1 MKLENKRRAIYTIL
15 SEVISGDD
23 LLAIMWHWQNK
34 YSDKSQFEL
43 NHFLSDCKNYTE
55 IANNRTSLYRKLI
68 ALFVTE
74 DQNLKEDPW
83 QLMLTYEKDK
93 SSPNCLTSEDQEN
106 WSDILGTVINEI
118 FSALRTDSQRSIGRY
133 VIQHLTRLELP
144 QSLAYSLHVWFTDKR
159 AIDASEAN
167 IIQLKKLINLFYI
180 ATCEFIGPVEA
191 DKILSDAIRA
201 ANNIHTNSNLDARL
215 FL

>member
-43 NHFLSDCKNYTE
+43 NHFLSDCKNYAE
-55 IANNRTSLYRKLI
+55 IADNRTALYRKLI

-74 DQNLKEDPW
+74 NQNLKEDPW
-83 QLMLTYEKDK
+83 PLMLTYEKDK
-93 SSPNCLTSEDQEN
+93 RPANELSPQDQGD
-106 WSDILGTVINEI
+106 WSDILGTVIDEI
-118 FSALRTDSQRSIGRY
+118 FSALRTDTQRSIGRY

-191 DKILSDAIRA
+191 DKILSGAIRA
-201 ANNIHTNSNLDARL
+201 ANNTHTTSNLDARL